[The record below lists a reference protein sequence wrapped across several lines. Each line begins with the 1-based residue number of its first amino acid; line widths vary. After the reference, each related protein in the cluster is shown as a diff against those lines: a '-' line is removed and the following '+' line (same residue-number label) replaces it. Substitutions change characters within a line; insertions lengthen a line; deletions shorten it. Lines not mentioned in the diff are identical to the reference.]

1 MKIWRGNFA
10 NLDLGLD
17 FNLGRSWQM
26 GVSYKT
32 ALGSDER
39 NDNFRIGVDGKF

>member
-26 GVSYKT
+26 GVSYKN

-39 NDNFRIGVDGKF
+39 NDTFRIGVDGKF